1 MGSQNLAYF
10 IRKFKVYATYA
21 QTNGILKRRI
31 GDSMQPAHH
40 LNQPTALEKAFHR
53 DMLQIYQR
61 AKEECGYNATRFL
74 QMVANDGG
82 LRTAQ
87 KLLDTANPSDG
98 FVELWKN
105 RRLDLSMENLVLNPK
120 YRSLFSQQ
128 EIETAKERLNAYG
141 FTPQEE

>member
-1 MGSQNLAYF
+1 
-10 IRKFKVYATYA
+10 
-21 QTNGILKRRI
+21 
-31 GDSMQPAHH
+31 MQPAHH

-87 KLLDTANPSDG
+87 KLLDTATPSDG

-120 YRSLFSQQ
+120 YRPLFSQQ

>member
-1 MGSQNLAYF
+1 
-10 IRKFKVYATYA
+10 
-21 QTNGILKRRI
+21 
-31 GDSMQPAHH
+31 MQPAHH
-40 LNQPTALEKAFHR
+40 PNQPTALEKAFHC

-87 KLLDTANPSDG
+87 KLLDTATPSDG

>member
-1 MGSQNLAYF
+1 
-10 IRKFKVYATYA
+10 
-21 QTNGILKRRI
+21 
-31 GDSMQPAHH
+31 MQPAHH

-87 KLLDTANPSDG
+87 KLLDSANPSDG
-98 FVELWKN
+98 FVELWKTAVWI
-105 RRLDLSMENLVLNPK
+105 SPWK
-120 YRSLFSQQ
+120 SGSKP
-128 EIETAKERLNAYG
+128 EIP
-141 FTPQEE
+141 FVV

>member
-1 MGSQNLAYF
+1 
-10 IRKFKVYATYA
+10 
-21 QTNGILKRRI
+21 
-31 GDSMQPAHH
+31 MQPAHH

-105 RRLDLSMENLVLNPK
+105 RHLDLSMEYLVLNPK

>member
-1 MGSQNLAYF
+1 
-10 IRKFKVYATYA
+10 
-21 QTNGILKRRI
+21 
-31 GDSMQPAHH
+31 
-40 LNQPTALEKAFHR
+40 
-53 DMLQIYQR
+53 MLQIYQR
-61 AKEECGYNATRFL
+61 AKEECGYNANRFL
-74 QMVANDGG
+74 QMVVNDGG

-87 KLLDTANPSDG
+87 KLLDTDNPSDG

>member
-1 MGSQNLAYF
+1 
-10 IRKFKVYATYA
+10 
-21 QTNGILKRRI
+21 
-31 GDSMQPAHH
+31 MQPAHH
-40 LNQPTALEKAFHR
+40 LNPPTALEKAFHR

-61 AKEECGYNATRFL
+61 AKEEFGYNAARFL

-98 FVELWKN
+98 FMELWKN

-120 YRSLFSQQ
+120 YRPLFSQQ

>member
-1 MGSQNLAYF
+1 
-10 IRKFKVYATYA
+10 
-21 QTNGILKRRI
+21 
-31 GDSMQPAHH
+31 MQPAHH

-74 QMVANDGG
+74 QLVANDGG
-82 LRTAQ
+82 LKTAQ
-87 KLLDTANPSDG
+87 KLLATATPSDG
-98 FVELWKN
+98 FVELWEN

-141 FTPQEE
+141 FTPPRRVRLRPYQPVPKNQVLISNRAPLIKSDQG

>member
-1 MGSQNLAYF
+1 
-10 IRKFKVYATYA
+10 
-21 QTNGILKRRI
+21 
-31 GDSMQPAHH
+31 MQPAHH
-40 LNQPTALEKAFHR
+40 LDQPSALEKAFHR

-82 LRTAQ
+82 LKTAQ
-87 KLLDTANPSDG
+87 KLLATATPSDG
-98 FVELWKN
+98 FVELWEN

-141 FTPQEE
+141 FIPQEEWGCDRIGQFLKTRFLF